1 MTLQTPL
8 VLPRGVGEHFAFLN
22 TLTTVKLVGDRSG
35 GVLSCVEL
43 VAPRGFGP
51 PLHRHDV
58 EDELFYI
65 AEGEVRFTAGD
76 VDEVAVTG
84 GTVWLPKLLPHQFQV
99 LSETARIFQVTT
111 PAQFEQF
118 VAALGTPMQSAELP
132 EPVEIDGGQVAKVCT
147 DFQIEVLG
155 PPPPPLDTPR

>member
-8 VLPRGVGEHFAFLN
+8 VLPQGVGGHFAFLN
-22 TLTTVKLVGDRSG
+22 TLATVKLGGDRSG

-43 VAPRGFGP
+43 LAPRGFGP

-65 AEGEVRFTAGD
+65 ADGEVRFMAGD
-76 VDEVAVTG
+76 TDEVAVSG

-99 LSETARIFQVTT
+99 LSDTARIFQVTT
-111 PAQFEQF
+111 PAQFEDF
-118 VAALGTPMQSAELP
+118 VAALGTPMESATLP
-132 EPVEIDGGQVAKVCT
+132 EPVDIDGAQVAKVCAE
-147 DFQIEVLG
+147 FQIEVLG
-155 PPPPPLDTPR
+155 PPPPPLV

>member
-8 VLPRGVGEHFAFLN
+8 VLPRGAGEHFAFLN
-22 TLTTVKLVGDRSG
+22 TLATVKLGGDRSG
-35 GVLSCVEL
+35 GVLSCLEIL
-43 VAPRGFGP
+43 APRGFGP

-58 EDELFYI
+58 EDELFYL
-65 AEGEVRFTAGD
+65 ADGEVRFTAGD
-76 VDEVAVTG
+76 ADEVVTTG

-99 LSETARIFQVTT
+99 LSDTARIFQVTT

-118 VAALGTPMQSAELP
+118 VAVLGSPVDEAVLP
-132 EPVEIDGGQVAKVCT
+132 EPVEVDGGRVAAVAT

-155 PPPPPLDTPR
+155 PPPPPLG

>member
-22 TLTTVKLVGDRSG
+22 TLATVKLGGDRSC

-43 VAPRGFGP
+43 VGPRGFGP

-65 AEGEVRFTAGD
+65 ADGEVRFTAGD
-76 VDEVAVTG
+76 VDEVAGTG

-99 LSETARIFQVTT
+99 LSDTARIFQVTT

-118 VAALGTPMQSAELP
+118 VATLGTPMESAVLP
-132 EPVEIDGGQVAKVCT
+132 KPVEIDGAQVAKVCA
-147 DFQIEVLG
+147 DFQIEVVG
-155 PPPPPLDTPR
+155 PPPAPLD